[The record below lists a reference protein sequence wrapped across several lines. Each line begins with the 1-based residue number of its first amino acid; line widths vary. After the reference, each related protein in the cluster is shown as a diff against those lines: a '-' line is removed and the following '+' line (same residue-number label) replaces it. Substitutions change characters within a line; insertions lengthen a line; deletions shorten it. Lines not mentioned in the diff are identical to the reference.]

1 MQLRAVGRFS
11 WSKIVAAL
19 CTEIPIVRMRNIRRA
34 TMLVQPLREG
44 NAFSRYGQP
53 HRSRQPFMAPQTY
66 SANCYSK
73 VEIKQRRVKADST
86 VVRSAC

>member
-1 MQLRAVGRFS
+1 
-11 WSKIVAAL
+11 
-19 CTEIPIVRMRNIRRA
+19 
-34 TMLVQPLREG
+34 
-44 NAFSRYGQP
+44 
-53 HRSRQPFMAPQTY
+53 MAPQTY